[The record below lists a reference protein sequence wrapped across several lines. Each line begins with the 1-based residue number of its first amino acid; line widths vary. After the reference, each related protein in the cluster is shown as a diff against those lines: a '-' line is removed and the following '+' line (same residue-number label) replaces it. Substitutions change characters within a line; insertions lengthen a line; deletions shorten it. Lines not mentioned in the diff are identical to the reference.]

1 MRREPRARRA
11 VDLPRLDR
19 HSRHLDVASR
29 AAAPVTTPARITL
42 GRAWDLLD
50 RLLPGIAAACPE
62 IQEIEPAGDI
72 RRFEPLVSSIV
83 LVARTDDPAGT
94 ARSLGSIRDLAPIA
108 LLTDRRVVGT
118 HRQTPVE
125 ILLAT
130 PDDYGSTLFMATG
143 SAAHLGDV
151 RRLGLPPSPQPSEET
166 LYSTVGLAFIP
177 PELRHGTGEAAAA
190 ASGTLPRLVTTAD
203 IRGDLHMHTTYSDG
217 RDALEAMVAGCHALG
232 YEYIAIT
239 DHSSGSA
246 ASRTLARAEIPQQRD
261 EIDELRERF
270 AGLTILHGIEVDILP
285 DGRLDFEDET
295 LAQFDIV
302 LASLHD
308 HARHNPARLTARS
321 LAAVRHPLVNILCH
335 PANQLVG
342 HFEGY
347 GLDFDEL
354 FAAAADT
361 GTALEVDGAPSHLDL
376 DGERARA
383 AVAAGVTLTIDSDCH
398 RVPAL
403 ERQMRF
409 GVGTARRGWVE
420 ARHVLNSRPLSEI
433 LGFIAAKRGG

>member
-1 MRREPRARRA
+1 
-11 VDLPRLDR
+11 
-19 HSRHLDVASR
+19 
-29 AAAPVTTPARITL
+29 VTTPAPITL
-42 GRAWDLLD
+42 GRAWDLID
-50 RLLPGIAAACPE
+50 RLMPGIAAACPE
-62 IQEIEPAGDI
+62 IQAIEPAGDI
-72 RRFEPLVSSIV
+72 RRVEPLVSSIV
-83 LVARTDDPAGT
+83 LVARTADPAGT
-94 ARSLGSIRDLAPIA
+94 ARSLASIHDLAPI
-108 LLTDRRVVGT
+108 TSVNDRRVVGT
-118 HRQTPVE
+118 HRHTPVE

-130 PDDYGSTLFMATG
+130 PDDYGSILFMATG
-143 SAAHLGDV
+143 SAAHVSEV
-151 RRLGLPPSPQPSEET
+151 RRLGLPPSPEPSEET
-166 LYSTVGLAFIP
+166 LYSRVGLAFIP
-177 PELRHGTGEAAAA
+177 PELRQGTGEAAAA
-190 ASGTLPRLVTTAD
+190 ASGALPRLVTTAD

-217 RDALEAMVAGCHALG
+217 RDGLEAMVAGCHALG

-246 ASRTLARAEIPQQRD
+246 AARTLARAEIAQQRD
-261 EIDELRERF
+261 EIDELRDRF
-270 AGLTILHGIEVDILP
+270 AGLTILHGVEVEILA

-308 HARHNPARLTARS
+308 HARHNPERLTARS

-376 DGERARA
+376 DGGRARA

-398 RVPAL
+398 RVQAL
-403 ERQMRF
+403 ERQMRY

-420 ARHVLNSRPLSEI
+420 ARHVLNSRPLAEI
-433 LGFIAAKRGG
+433 LDFIAAKRGG